1 MALNVEIF
9 KNGKLENFYQFL
21 PDGRTLSKKNIN
33 IFPQP
38 DMTIHTP
45 IESPC
50 RVDKTYAVF

>member
-1 MALNVEIF
+1 LR
-9 KNGKLENFYQFL
+9 ENFYQFL
-21 PDGRTLSKKNIN
+21 LYGRTLSKKNMK